1 MHRNLH
7 ANFKLDNMSQG
18 TELPSIY
25 SIAITG
31 SSMGLIA
38 VRAKVSSVER
48 SSVRAVRPVM
58 RRYDGQPKAARCS
71 STALGHAGANVR
83 NGQAPLTKR

>member
-25 SIAITG
+25 YCDRG